1 MKYSVQ
7 LKVYEG
13 PLDLLY
19 DLITKHKIDIK
30 DISII
35 EITKQYLNYLDML
48 EGFDLEI
55 ASEFIT
61 MASKLLQIKSKYL
74 LYKQRN
80 DEEEEDPRLEL
91 MEQLAEY
98 KKYKNAAQDLKNN
111 VTYVE
116 DIFYRKKEE
125 IVVEENLDLETISLD
140 AIVKILPHILNVK
153 NNNEE
158 EVLKDDKLNKIV
170 RTRIISVEEKMHYV
184 RDIIKE
190 KEDVKFTSLISNYQ
204 KDEVIATFL
213 SVLELIKTHEVIVV
227 QDLFFDDILIKKN
240 MES

>member
-35 EITKQYLNYLDML
+35 EITKQYLAYLDML
-48 EGFDLEI
+48 EEFDLEI

-91 MEQLAEY
+91 MEKLVEY
-98 KKYKNAAQDLKNN
+98 KKFKNATEDLKNN
-111 VTYVE
+111 VTYIE
-116 DIFYRKKEE
+116 DVFYRKKEE
-125 IVVEENLDLETISLD
+125 VVIEEKLDLESISLD

-153 NNNEE
+153 KDELE
-158 EVLKDDKLNKIV
+158 EVKDDKLNKIV

-184 RDIIKE
+184 RSIIKE
-190 KEDVKFTSLISNYQ
+190 KEDIRFTSLITDYE
-204 KDEVIATFL
+204 KDEIIATFL
-213 SVLELIKTHEVIVV
+213 SVLELIKSNEVTVV
-227 QDLFFDDILIKKN
+227 QDLFFDDILIKRN

>member
-7 LKVYEG
+7 LQEYEG

-19 DLITKHKIDIK
+19 DLIAKHKIDIK

-35 EITKQYLNYLDML
+35 EITKQYLAYLDML
-48 EGFDLEI
+48 EEFDLEI
-55 ASEFIT
+55 ASEFII

-91 MEQLAEY
+91 MEKLVEY
-98 KKYKNAAQDLKNN
+98 KKFKNATEDLKSN
-111 VTYVE
+111 VTYIE
-116 DIFYRKKEE
+116 DVFYRKKEE
-125 IVVEENLDLETISLD
+125 VVVEENLDLETISLD
-140 AIVKILPHILNVK
+140 SIVKILPHILKVK
-153 NNNEE
+153 KDELE
-158 EVLKDDKLNKIV
+158 EVKDEKLNKIV

-184 RDIIKE
+184 RDIMKE
-190 KEDVKFTSLISNYQ
+190 KENIRFTNLIDTYE
-204 KDEVIATFL
+204 KDEIIATFL
-213 SVLELIKTHEVIVV
+213 SVLELIKTNEIMVV
-227 QDLFFDDILIKKN
+227 QDLFFEDILIKRN

>member
-35 EITKQYLNYLDML
+35 EITKQYLAYLDML
-48 EGFDLEI
+48 EEFDLEI

-61 MASKLLQIKSKYL
+61 MASKLLQIKSRYL
-74 LYKQRN
+74 LYKQRD
-80 DEEEEDPRLEL
+80 DENEEDPRLEL
-91 MEQLAEY
+91 MEKLVEY
-98 KKYKNAAQDLKNN
+98 KKFKNATEDLKNN
-111 VTYVE
+111 VTYIE
-116 DIFYRKKEE
+116 DVFYRKKEE
-125 IVVEENLDLETISLD
+125 VVIDEKLDLETISLD
-140 AIVKILPHILNVK
+140 AIVKILPHIMKVDK
-153 NNNEE
+153 EE
-158 EVLKDDKLNKIV
+158 LEEIKDDKLNKIV
-170 RTRIISVEEKMHYV
+170 KTRIISVEEKMHYV

-190 KEDVKFTSLISNYQ
+190 KEDIKFTNLILNYE
-204 KDEVIATFL
+204 KDEIIATFL
-213 SVLELIKTHEVIVV
+213 SVLELIKTNEVIVV
-227 QDLFFDDILIKKN
+227 QDLFFDDILIKRN

>member
-35 EITKQYLNYLDML
+35 EITKQYLAYLDML
-48 EGFDLEI
+48 EEFDLEI

-61 MASKLLQIKSKYL
+61 MASKLLQIKSRYL
-74 LYKQRN
+74 LYKQRD
-80 DEEEEDPRLEL
+80 DENEEDPRLEL
-91 MEQLAEY
+91 MEKLVEY
-98 KKYKNAAQDLKNN
+98 KKFKNATEDLKNN
-111 VTYVE
+111 VTYIE
-116 DIFYRKKEE
+116 DVFYRKKEE
-125 IVVEENLDLETISLD
+125 VVIDEKLDLETISIE
-140 AIVKILPHILNVK
+140 AIVKILPHIMKVDR
-153 NNNEE
+153 EE
-158 EVLKDDKLNKIV
+158 LEEIKDDKLNKIV
-170 RTRIISVEEKMHYV
+170 KTRIISVEEKMHYV

-190 KEDVKFTSLISNYQ
+190 KEDIKFTNLISNYE
-204 KDEVIATFL
+204 KDEIIATFL
-213 SVLELIKTHEVIVV
+213 SVLELIKTNEVIVV
-227 QDLFFDDILIKKN
+227 QDLFFDDILIKRN